1 MEAIW
6 ITVGKDGILSFL
18 WNAPA
23 TIAKVQAENSNLM
36 SFEEIA
42 AIADTMLPV
51 VIIGPT
57 EARSLVE
64 LDAINGFET
73 RMDVEITKVSLTLM
87 RIRDKGSLQGTVVPA
102 WDFWGTSDWYDAAPN
117 AYGYNQKGE
126 RYDVEPLMTLNAI
139 DGTVVS
145 RLFGY

>member
-1 MEAIW
+1 M
-6 ITVGKDGILSFL
+6 SFT

-23 TIAKVQAENSNLM
+23 TNAKIQTEKSNLLP
-36 SFEEIA
+36 FEEIA

-51 VIIGPT
+51 VIIGPS

-64 LDAINGFET
+64 IDAINGFET

-87 RIRDKGSLQGTVVPA
+87 RVRDKGSLQGTVVPV

-126 RYDVEPLMTLNAI
+126 RYSVEPLMTLNAI